1 MRKIFVALC
10 ALALATLACS
20 LFTGTSVSVAPEQSA
35 PPQQPEVL
43 ATEVPEAPAAPAQT
57 ANCSDNQT
65 SSFSPRDP
73 LIVDGVQTSIQFRDP
88 NCFRAVFHTETG
100 VGIGRNFKV
109 VVPMGWSLG
118 ISAVSCAVQAD
129 GVAKQTDYTGGPFTM
144 ARGRVRLAVMKLV
157 YMVFLPNGNKL
168 SSSDKFF
175 RFIGVKPI
183 NRPISRFTSRN
194 LGPNCRT

>member
-129 GVAKQTDYTGGPFTM
+129 GVAKQTDYTGGPFIIIHGPWQGSIGCYE
-144 ARGRVRLAVMKLV
+144 AGLHG
-157 YMVFLPNGNKL
+157 LPSEWEQTVLIGQILPIHRSETNKPA
-168 SSSDKFF
+168 DQ
-175 RFIGVKPI
+175 PI
-183 NRPISRFTSRN
+183 YLP
-194 LGPNCRT
+194 